1 MTAWIGLALMALV
14 VVTGVYALVIALG
27 VLLLLGVAVGRD
39 SGA

>member
-1 MTAWIGLALMALV
+1 MALV

-39 SGA
+39 SRA